1 LNRLLPETAMIG
13 PQHLPFLITYFNGI
27 DAALSG
33 RLLRSVPPD
42 EPALT
47 NELCALMD
55 AETQRREK
63 LLEFNIDRLNAA
75 LAACGD
81 DMEFDIRIDT
91 HPHNPKMEAFVSQS
105 DLGLII
111 EYQNH
116 VLPSEN
122 WFNAYLLQAKR
133 LHRAD
138 RSGQYDDRAS
148 FKSVDHRQHD
158 RLEAFAKR
166 FGEEFFGYILY
177 CPPVPHLTADT
188 ATKVRALHTRNLSRP
203 IYDYVAGL
211 SLFDYLKKN
220 AGRIDAGIWLTPVTT
235 MPSRI
240 LNVHADA
247 FEDAIP
253 FSWFFLQHLTSP
265 TARPHRNR
273 GRLLPH
279 RDPDDERA
287 RLIRDVVSGDSNAI
301 EEFLRVA
308 DGEVPLDLPE
318 IAILPKSTI
327 TITVSV
333 GSSLPADTRRAILQ

>member
-1 LNRLLPETAMIG
+1 MIG
-13 PQHLPFLITYFNGI
+13 PQHLPFLITYFDGI

-33 RLLRSVPPD
+33 RLLRVVPPD

-55 AETQRREK
+55 ADTQRREK

-81 DMEFDIRIDT
+81 DVQFDLRIDT
-91 HPHNPKMEAFVSQS
+91 HPHNPRMEAFVSQS

-116 VLPSEN
+116 VLPDEN
-122 WFNAYLLQAKR
+122 WFRAYLLQAKR
-133 LHRAD
+133 LHRTGG
-138 RSGQYDDRAS
+138 SGEYDDRS
-148 FKSVDHRQHD
+148 FFRSVDHRQHD
-158 RLEAFAKR
+158 RLEELAKR

-177 CPPVPHLTADT
+177 CPPVPHLTAHT

-203 IYDYVAGL
+203 IYDYVGGL

-220 AGRIDAGIWLTPVTT
+220 AGRIDAGIWLTPITT

-240 LNVHADA
+240 LDVHADA
-247 FEDAIP
+247 FQGASP
-253 FSWFFLQHLTSP
+253 FSWFFLEHLTNP
-265 TARPHRNR
+265 PARARRDRGRLRPHRE
-273 GRLLPH
+273 PE
-279 RDPDDERA
+279 DEREK
-287 RLIRDVVSGDSNAI
+287 LIRDVVSGDSGAI
-301 EEFLRVA
+301 DEFLRVA
-308 DGEVPLDLPE
+308 DGEKARDLPQ

-333 GSSLPADTRRAILQ
+333 GASLPPDFRRAMLQ

>member
-1 LNRLLPETAMIG
+1 MIG
-13 PQHLPFLITYFNGI
+13 PQHLPFLITYFDGI

-33 RLLRSVPPD
+33 RLLRAVPPD

-55 AETQRREK
+55 ADTQRREK
-63 LLEFNIDRLNAA
+63 LLQFNIDHLNAA

-81 DMEFDIRIDT
+81 DMQFEVRIDT
-91 HPHNPKMEAFVSQS
+91 HPHNMKMEAFVSQS
-105 DLGLII
+105 DLGLVI

-116 VLPSEN
+116 VLPAEN

-138 RSGQYDDRAS
+138 RSGEYDDRAS
-148 FKSVDHRQHD
+148 FRSVDHRQHA

-177 CPPVPHLTADT
+177 CPPVPHLTAHT

-203 IYDYVAGL
+203 IYDYVGGL
-211 SLFDYLKKN
+211 SLFDFLKKN

-247 FEDAIP
+247 FQGASP
-253 FSWFFLQHLTSP
+253 FSWFFLEHLMSP
-265 TARPHRNR
+265 TARPHRDR
-273 GRLLPH
+273 GRLQPH

-287 RLIRDVVSGDSNAI
+287 TLIRNVVSGDSNAI
-301 EEFLRVA
+301 DEFLRIA
-308 DGEVPLDLPE
+308 DGEGSRDLPE
-318 IAILPKSTI
+318 LAILPKSTI

-333 GSSLPADTRRAILQ
+333 GLSLPPDTRRAILQ

>member
-1 LNRLLPETAMIG
+1 MIG
-13 PQHLPFLITYFNGI
+13 PQHLPLLTSYFDSV

-33 RLLRSVPPD
+33 RLLRAVPPD

-55 AETQRREK
+55 ADTQRREK
-63 LLEFNIDRLNAA
+63 LLKFNIDRLNAA

-81 DMEFDIRIDT
+81 DMQFDVRIDT
-91 HPHNPKMEAFVSQS
+91 HPHNPRMEAFVSQS

-116 VLPSEN
+116 VLPAEN

-138 RSGQYDDRAS
+138 RSGEYDDRAE
-148 FKSVDHRQHD
+148 FRSVDRRQHA
-158 RLEAFAKR
+158 RLEAFAKH
-166 FGEEFFGYILY
+166 FGEKFFGYVLY
-177 CPPVPHLTADT
+177 CPPVPHLTAHT

-203 IYDYVAGL
+203 IYDYVGGL
-211 SLFDYLKKN
+211 SLFDYVKRSS
-220 AGRIDAGIWLTPVTT
+220 GHIDAGIWITPVTT

-240 LNVHADA
+240 LNVHDA
-247 FEDAIP
+247 AFQGASP
-253 FSWFFLQHLTSP
+253 FSWFFLEHLTAP
-265 TARPHRNR
+265 TSRPHRDR
-273 GRLLPH
+273 GRIGRH
-279 RDPDDERA
+279 RESGDERA
-287 RLIRDVVSGDSNAI
+287 TLIRDVVAGDSNAI
-301 EEFLRVA
+301 DEFLRIA
-308 DGEVPLDLPE
+308 DGESPHDLPE

-333 GSSLPADTRRAILQ
+333 GSSLPPDTRRAILQ